1 MPVSAARYW
10 WRLTGQPSWRQAIGL
25 ALLTGLLGA
34 VALGAVAGA
43 RRTAGAYDRYLTAI
57 QASDVFINV
66 PGKLPAEPVLRPIR
80 LIRQLPGITASAP
93 YLGLSATPVIDG
105 KIDRSAG
112 VPPLNGSLDREYWTQ
127 DRMTVLA
134 GHLPPE
140 SATDQ
145 IVLARG
151 VAELLHTRLGGQATY
166 AFVRFGN
173 NGPVGPVVRK
183 SYRVAAIVDLPPV
196 LVDST
201 DAARFAIL
209 PPGATRAALPF
220 YGYAWVAARLAR
232 GTAGIP
238 ALQRELAGLAAHMA
252 ARERRVTGNADADL
266 SFDIRRADITRAQVR
281 QSIRPEVVALA
292 VFGGIATLAMLVLTG
307 QGLAQL
313 TSRSAAGAGTA
324 RMLGATRAQAARA
337 IALPGAVVIAGGLAL
352 AMAGAVALSPLAPVG
367 PVRRFDPARGVHADA
382 LVIGGGAA
390 LAAVLLTGLL
400 AALAL
405 RSARQRTAAAG
416 RPSAVAVAAARAGLP
431 PAAVIGSRN
440 ALEPGAGTRAVPVRS
455 VLAGSAAAVTA
466 VVTSV
471 VFGASLTGLTTHPA
485 RYGWNWDVVLQAQAG
500 YSQFEPG
507 VLSRLLTGRR
517 AVSGWSEL
525 AFAQE
530 PVDGHVLP
538 VMGIARHLSPVQPPT
553 IRGRPLGHGAQVEL
567 GESTLRQLGKH
578 IGDTVLVGTGK
589 NAQTLRIT
597 GTVALPSFGLATGD
611 HVSLGRGAL
620 LSVDTMLA
628 LQGAGPGPL
637 TRQEAVS
644 LYLPSAVA
652 IDLVPGVTA
661 AQRAALVH
669 RIVSANPDGFPG
681 GTYEVPT
688 AVASSVRNA
697 AQLGRL
703 PLALATGLAAA
714 AVLSLGLT
722 VLGSVR
728 RRRQELALLKAL
740 GMTRGQLWRIVT
752 WQTGL
757 ILGLAVA
764 AGIPLGIAAG
774 RWAWAAFAGS
784 LGAVPVTEVPLV
796 TLGLGVLLLAVAGN
810 LLTAIPAAI
819 AARTRS
825 GALLRTP

>member
-1 MPVSAARYW
+1 MSAARYW
-10 WRLTGQPSWRQAIGL
+10 WRLTGQRSWRQAVVL

-34 VALGAVAGA
+34 VALSAVAGA

-57 QASDVFINV
+57 RASDVFINV
-66 PGKLPAEPVLRPIR
+66 PGRLPAEPVLRPIR
-80 LIRQLPGITASAP
+80 LIRGLAGITASAP
-93 YLGLSATPVIDG
+93 YLGLSAAPVIDG
-105 KIDRSAG
+105 KIDRSAR
-112 VPPLNGSLDREYWTQ
+112 VPPLNGSLDGEYWTQ

-134 GHLPPE
+134 GRLPPE

-151 VAELLHTRLGGQATY
+151 VPEMLHTRLGGQATY
-166 AFVRFGN
+166 AFVRFGD
-173 NGPVGPVVRK
+173 NGPAGPIVRK
-183 SYRVAAIVDLPPV
+183 TYRVAAIVDLPPV

-201 DAARFAIL
+201 DAATFAIL
-209 PPGATRAALPF
+209 PPGATRAVLPF

-238 ALQRELAGLAAHMA
+238 ALQRELSGLATHMA
-252 ARERRVTGNADADL
+252 ARERRVTGNASAGL
-266 SFDIRRADITRAQVR
+266 SFDIRRADITRVQVR

-292 VFGGIATLAMLVLTG
+292 VFGGVAALAMLVLTG

-313 TSRSAAGAGTA
+313 TSRSAAAAGTA
-324 RMLGATRAQAARA
+324 RQLGATRAQAARA

-352 AMAGAVALSPLAPVG
+352 AVAGAVALSPLAPVG

-382 LVIGGGAA
+382 LVLGGGAA

-400 AALAL
+400 AALAR
-405 RSARQRTAAAG
+405 RSARQRTAAAAG
-416 RPSAVAVAAARAGLP
+416 RLSAVAVAAARAGLP

-500 YSQFEPG
+500 FSQFEPG
-507 VLSRLLTGRR
+507 ALSRLLTGQR

-530 PVDGHVLP
+530 AVDGHVLP
-538 VMGIARHLSPVQPPT
+538 VMGISRHLRPVQPPT

-578 IGDTVLVGTGK
+578 IGDTVRVGTGK

-652 IDLVPGVTA
+652 IDLVPGTTA

-669 RIVSANPDGFPG
+669 RIVAANPDGFPG
-681 GTYEVPT
+681 GTYEVPV
-688 AVASSVRNA
+688 AVASSVSNA

-740 GMTRGQLWRIVT
+740 GMTRGQLWRIIT

-774 RWAWAAFAGS
+774 RWTWAAFAGS
-784 LGAVPVTEVPLV
+784 LGAVPVTEVPLA
-796 TLGLGVLLLAVAGN
+796 TLGLGVLLLAAAGN
-810 LLTAIPAAI
+810 LLTVIPAAI

-825 GALLRTP
+825 AALLRTL

>member
-1 MPVSAARYW
+1 VPVSTARYW
-10 WRLTGQPSWRQAIGL
+10 WRLAGQRSWRQAVAL

-43 RRTAGAYDRYLTAI
+43 RRTAGAYDRYLTSI
-57 QASDVFINV
+57 QASDVFVNV

-80 LIRQLPGITASAP
+80 LIRQLPGITASAA
-93 YLGLSATPVIDG
+93 YLGLSAAPVING
-105 KIDRSAG
+105 KIDRSAS

-134 GHLPPE
+134 GRLPPT

-145 IVLARG
+145 IVLAASA
-151 VAELLHTRLGGQATY
+151 VKPLQARLGGQVTY

-173 NGPVGPVVRK
+173 RGPVGPVVRK
-183 SYRVAAIVDLPPV
+183 SFRVAAIVELPPV

-201 DAARFAIL
+201 DTAEFAIL

-220 YGYAWVAARLAR
+220 YGYAWVAARLAH

-238 ALQRELAGLAAHMA
+238 ALQRELARLAAHMA
-252 ARERRVTGNADADL
+252 ARERRVTGHPDVGL

-281 QSIRPEVVALA
+281 DSIRPEVVALA
-292 VFGGIATLAMLVLTG
+292 VFGGIAALALLVLTG
-307 QGLAQL
+307 QGLTQL
-313 TSRSAAGAGTA
+313 VSRSAAATGTA
-324 RMLGATRAQAARA
+324 RMLGATRAQAALA
-337 IALPGAVVIAGGLAL
+337 AALPGAVAIAAGTAL
-352 AMAGAVALSPLAPVG
+352 AVAGAIALSPLAPVG

-382 LVIGGGAA
+382 LVLGTGAA
-390 LAAVLLTGLL
+390 VAVLLLTGLL
-400 AALAL
+400 ALLAV
-405 RSARQRTAAAG
+405 RSARQRTAPAAG
-416 RPSAVAVAAARAGLP
+416 HPSAVAAAAARAGLP

-466 VVTSV
+466 VAASV

-500 YSQFEPG
+500 FSQFLPG
-507 VLSRLLTGRR
+507 ALSKLITGQP
-517 AVSGWSEL
+517 AVAGWSEL
-525 AFAQE
+525 AFDQE
-530 PVDGHVLP
+530 PLDGHVLP
-538 VMGIARHLSPVQPPT
+538 VMGIARHGEPVQPPT
-553 IRGRPLGHGAQVEL
+553 IRGRPLASSRGIQL
-567 GESTLRQLGKH
+567 GETTIRQLGKH
-578 IGDTVLVGTGK
+578 IGDTVRAGTGK
-589 NAQTLRIT
+589 NAQTLTIT

-620 LSVDTMLA
+620 MTEDALLA
-628 LQGAGPGPL
+628 LQGHQGPV
-637 TRQEAVS
+637 TRQES
-644 LYLPSAVA
+644 LDLALPSAVA
-652 IDLVPGVTA
+652 IDLVPGTTA
-661 AQRAALVH
+661 AQRSALVH
-669 RIVSANPDGFPG
+669 RIVSANPDGLPG

-688 AVASSVRNA
+688 AISSSVHNA
-697 AQLGRL
+697 AQLGGL
-703 PLALATGLAAA
+703 PLSLATGLAAA

-740 GMTRGQLWRIVT
+740 GMTRGQLWRIIT

-764 AGIPLGIAAG
+764 VGLPLGIAAG

-784 LGAVPVTEVPLV
+784 LGAVPVTEVPLA
-796 TLGLGVLLLAVAGN
+796 TLGLGVLLLAAAGN
-810 LLTAIPAAI
+810 LLTAVPAAI
-819 AARTRS
+819 AARTHS
-825 GALLRTP
+825 GALLRTL